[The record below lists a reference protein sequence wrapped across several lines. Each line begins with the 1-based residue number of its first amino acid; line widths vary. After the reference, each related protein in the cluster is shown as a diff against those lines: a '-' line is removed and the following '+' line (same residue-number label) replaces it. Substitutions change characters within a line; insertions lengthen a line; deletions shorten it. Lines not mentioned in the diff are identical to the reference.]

1 MDIKTEDAEFTAEEN
16 FDSLPDE
23 EIAHFHF
30 ESLNSPVSLH
40 EDRDE
45 PFSTLPDE
53 EIKRNIKRI
62 RSETRTVHIIKT
74 CVPSNGKAGK
84 TVIERRTAIA
94 KEKKRI
100 EKKCETA
107 PSVVPVHVSRCDIG
121 RQIVFWAT
129 ASNSCMGNLRAST
142 RERFIH
148 LMEYEHGMPASFR

>member
-1 MDIKTEDAEFTAEEN
+1 MDIKAEDAEFTAEEN

-53 EIKRNIKRI
+53 EIKRNIKRF

-121 RQIVFWAT
+121 RQIVFL
-129 ASNSCMGNLRAST
+129 GNCEQLMYGEFESFNT
-142 RERFIH
+142 RTIH
-148 LMEYEHGMPASFR
+148 PFDGI